1 MDIEFGP
8 TEPERG
14 DANWIQTIPGQHCFS
29 YFRLYGPLETYFDRS
44 WKLGDI
50 TAATEDLPLRTEA
63 GCPTSSVLLLRFWV
77 PWESGDRSITPVTS
91 S

>member
-1 MDIEFGP
+1 MDIEFSP

-63 GCPTSSVLLLRFWV
+63 GV
-77 PWESGDRSITPVTS
+77 PHCRSCCCASGCLGNRATGR
-91 S
+91 